1 MNETSHFLLFILSI
15 SLCFLFINKYVTI
28 IIRVLMF
35 LWTPYETPQIRQ
47 LINNVDVSM
56 IVCTKVP
63 LEVLE
68 TH

>member
-1 MNETSHFLLFILSI
+1 
-15 SLCFLFINKYVTI
+15 
-28 IIRVLMF
+28 MF